1 MRNPTELRR
10 PAPVAPQED
19 RSLISLVTDLTR
31 DTATLLR
38 EEIELA
44 RTEISECVSQ
54 ATNGIAALVSAAV
67 VMLAGLVVLLA
78 GGSLGINLLLPAS
91 LTPWLGFLI
100 VGGFF
105 VLIGLILTAKG
116 RSNLKTENLMPE
128 RTVTNIRRDQ
138 RMAKEHL
145 R

>member
-1 MRNPTELRR
+1 MRNPTEFRR
-10 PAPVAPQED
+10 PVPETPHED

-38 EEIELA
+38 EEVELA
-44 RTEISECVSQ
+44 RTELSERVSQ
-54 ATNGIAALVSAAV
+54 ATSGIAALVSAAV
-67 VMLAGLVVLLA
+67 IMLSGLVVLLT
-78 GGSLGINLLLPAS
+78 GGSLGLNLLLPAA

-100 VGGFF
+100 VGAFF
-105 VLIGLILTAKG
+105 VCIGLIMTAKG
-116 RSNLKTENLMPE
+116 RSNLKSENLVPK